1 MRRFFGLI
9 ALTLAVWLGS
19 QNVALPTDDKETPIR
34 QEPIRLETPTG
45 TLEGT
50 LDLPQGDGP
59 YPVALLI
66 AGSGPTDRDGN
77 QPAMKNDSLKQL
89 GEGLARKGIA
99 VVRFDKRGVGK
110 SRSALTRE
118 EDLRFDTFVNDAV
131 AWLKLLRGD
140 PRFGKMFVIGHSEG
154 ALIGMLAAR
163 QAGADGLV
171 CISGAGRDAPTVLRE
186 QLKGKVSEELY
197 QASDRILKS
206 LQAGET
212 VADVPKELMPL
223 YRPSVQPYVISWFKH
238 DPAKIIAD
246 LDMPILIV
254 QGTTDIQISVD
265 DAKRLH
271 QAARNARLV
280 VLEGTNHVLKKVSNP
295 LEQQLAYLAPKMPID
310 PRVVD
315 EIAEFL
321 RKPPPEPGQCC
332 SEPRP

>member
-1 MRRFFGLI
+1 MRPSFSLI
-9 ALTLAVWLGS
+9 AVFLTAWLGWE
-19 QNVALPTDDKETPIR
+19 NVALGTDENGAPIR

-50 LDLPQGDGP
+50 IDLPQGDGP

-77 QPAMKNDSLKQL
+77 QPAMKNDALKQL

-110 SRSALTRE
+110 SRSALSRE
-118 EDLRFDTFVNDAV
+118 EDLRYETFVADAA
-131 AWLKLLRGD
+131 AWLKMLRGD
-140 PRFGKMFVIGHSEG
+140 PRFRKVFVIGHSEG
-154 ALIGMLAAR
+154 ALIGMLAAK
-163 QAGADGLV
+163 QARPDGLI

-206 LQAGET
+206 LQAGES

-223 YRPSVQPYVISWFKH
+223 YRPSVQPYVISWFKY
-238 DPAKIIAD
+238 DPVKIIAE

-254 QGTTDIQISVD
+254 QGTADIQISVD

-271 QAARNARLV
+271 EAARNAKLV
-280 VLEGTNHVLKKVSNP
+280 VLDGTNHVLKKASNP
-295 LEQQLAYLAPKMPID
+295 VEQQLAYLAPKMPID

-321 RKPPPEPGQCC
+321 RMSPPEPGKRS

>member
-1 MRRFFGLI
+1 MRPASGLI
-9 ALTLAVWLGS
+9 AVCLTAWLS
-19 QNVALPTDDKETPIR
+19 WQNVALLRGQEAAPIR

-59 YPVALLI
+59 YAVALLI

-77 QPAMKNDSLKQL
+77 QPAMKNDALKQL
-89 GEGLARKGIA
+89 GEGLARKGVA
-99 VVRFDKRGVGK
+99 VARFDKRGVGK
-110 SRSALTRE
+110 SRAALNRE
-118 EDLRFDTFVNDAV
+118 EDLRFDTLVEDAV
-131 AWLKLLRGD
+131 AWLRMLRGD
-140 PRFGKMFVIGHSEG
+140 PRFGKVFVIGHSEG
-154 ALIGMLAAR
+154 ALIGLLAAK
-163 QAGADGLV
+163 QARPDGLI
-171 CISGAGRDAPTVLRE
+171 CISGAGRDAPTILRE

-197 QASDRILKS
+197 QASDRILKA

-246 LDMPILIV
+246 LDIPILIV

-271 QAARNARLV
+271 QAARNAKLV

-295 LEQQLAYLAPKMPID
+295 VEQQLAYLAPKLPID

-315 EIAEFL
+315 EIAAFVANVA
-321 RKPPPEPGQCC
+321 R
-332 SEPRP
+332 